1 MSKTIIAL
9 DPGRDKS
16 GLAVLLGKDENIV
29 RLYKGVVPTADVVDA
44 VRQLVQEHK
53 ADMLVI
59 GNGTTSK
66 QTQATIRYEMPELL
80 ITEVDEYYTTQ
91 LARKRYWLENP
102 PQGLRRLLPVTMQVP
117 PVPVDDYVAVILG
130 ERYLKQ

>member
-1 MSKTIIAL
+1 MTETIIAL

-16 GLAVLLGKDENIV
+16 GLAVLSGRGDCIE
-29 RLYKGVVPTADVVDA
+29 RLYQSVVPTKDLIETIKQLAADN
-44 VRQLVQEHK
+44 K
-53 ADMLVI
+53 AEILVI
-59 GNGTTSK
+59 GDGTTSN
-66 QTQATIRYEMPELL
+66 QAQGAIKEGIPELG
-80 ITEVDEYYTTQ
+80 IVVVDEYYTTQ

-102 PQGLRRLLPVTMQVP
+102 PKGLRRLIPTTMQVP